1 MACRAVIDKQSCQSS
16 QRCALAEPDG
26 FGLDSDQLGAV
37 LPGAAR
43 LPRERLVEIARDCP
57 GLAIAVYDEDDV
69 EIDLE

>member
-16 QRCALAEPDG
+16 QRCVLAESDG

-43 LPRERLVEIARDCP
+43 LPRERPVEIARACP
-57 GLAIAVYDEDDV
+57 GLAIPGYDEAAWAV
-69 EIDLE
+69 A